1 MNKSTKKS
9 IAIGATIIAATA
21 VTSVVQAE
29 ETTVAQPHTET
40 PVTTSNIDKTAEVTK
55 EVVDTVRE
63 KADEAAKQVME
74 QEKVVS
80 VADQKAK
87 EAEAAEETA
96 AATYAKTKEAA
107 KEATPENIAKAEE
120 AIKTKEAGVK
130 SAEESV
136 KTAEEGVKSAET
148 AEAESEKTYEEAT
161 KKVEDEKSKVAS
173 AKEEVKK
180 AEQALNETTLTRAQ
194 ETVTIAGNKLKDAES
209 VNKAAQ
215 DELTRAKEFDASR
228 QAKINETKSTLDK
241 ERTEKNIP
249 ALEDSLASAKANVE
263 AKEKALAETKAKAG
277 VAQAEVDAAQ
287 KALDAANAAYQEKVA
302 KLQQDEALR
311 KIVIPAEYAKH
322 DIKDYAWFIS
332 HADEFMKLQPEI
344 DWDAYNKT
352 ALGTNKD
359 KVDLENLTSAQRKE
373 IAEFVSQMLND
384 LNQQY
389 WSQREPGNAHTPIQL
404 TVGGQEF
411 ADAIARGYS
420 KFYAD
425 NGGTPDKFNFAKNWG
440 HQYSVLR
447 PYNASESLGGLLPE
461 WHKENMGGYNM
472 LNLKQDIANVIRKM
486 MFADGDQ
493 ANGHA
498 KHLISLEGTGIGFSV
513 SSGSVHILSTN
524 RPTNQDKGDYISTD
538 AEYKA
543 SLTSSVEA
551 EEQALQAAK
560 AKKATADQV
569 VKSAENDL
577 ASAKSAQVDAQTAL
591 NAAQNAIAKSQKAY
605 DDALAVKEQTPA
617 AQAKVVETAKAL
629 ETAKDE
635 LATAKSNLA
644 NLQQV
649 RAQRESELKDAKA
662 KLVAQE
668 EDLKLALKTAIDAE
682 NDLKAKGLAITE
694 AKAKVERAKQ
704 AVKSAE
710 QAVQDAKDY
719 LELLKNAPTK
729 LAEAEKELTEAKA
742 KTAEVKAILETEIAK
757 LEALKVKAKVAQ
769 EDYTRVFEAYQ
780 KLVKAKQLE
789 EAIRLEQERIKHEE
803 ETRRNEPVRH
813 ESTQNKVMK
822 TIVPIVT
829 GTPGANTPVAAQEE
843 QANTKELPSTGE
855 TTSVLGLMG
864 LAMAALGF
872 VGLKRKRESK

>member
-1 MNKSTKKS
+1 MNKSTKRS

-40 PVTTSNIDKTAEVTK
+40 PATVSNIDHTAEVTK
-55 EVVDTVRE
+55 EAVDTAKE
-63 KADEAAKQVME
+63 QADAATKTVTE
-74 QEKVVS
+74 QENVVS

-87 EAEAAEETA
+87 EAEAAEKTA

-107 KEATPENIAKAEE
+107 KEATPENIAKAED

-161 KKVEDEKSKVAS
+161 KKVDDEKAKVAL
-173 AKEEVKK
+173 AKEEVKR
-180 AEQALNETTLTRAQ
+180 AEQALNETTLTKAQ

-215 DELTRAKEFDASR
+215 DELTRAKDFDASR
-228 QAKINETKSTLDK
+228 QAKIDETKSALDK
-241 ERTEKNIP
+241 ERTEKNVP
-249 ALEDSLASAKANVE
+249 ELEQGLTDAKANVE

-277 VAQAEVDAAQ
+277 VAQSEVDEAQ
-287 KALDAANAAYQEKVA
+287 KALDKANADYQEKVA

-311 KIVIPAEYAKH
+311 KIVVPAEYAKH
-322 DIKDYAWFIS
+322 DITDYDWFSS
-332 HADEFMKLQPEI
+332 HQDEYMKLQPEI
-344 DWDAYNKT
+344 DWDAYSQTGIGSNKEV
-352 ALGTNKD
+352 
-359 KVDLENLTSAQRKE
+359 VDLANLTSAQRKE
-373 IAEFVSQMLND
+373 LAEFAAQMLND

-389 WSQREPGNAHTPIQL
+389 WSQREPGKTIEPLQL
-404 TVGGQEF
+404 TVGGQEM

-425 NGGTPDKFNFAKNWG
+425 NGGTPDKFNFLKNWD
-440 HQYSVLR
+440 HQYAVLN
-447 PYNASESLGGLLPE
+447 PYRASESLGGLMPE
-461 WHKENMGGYNM
+461 WHKENMGGYTM
-472 LNLKQDIANVIRKM
+472 LNLKQDIASAIRQM
-486 MFADGDQ
+486 MFVDGNQ

-498 KHLISLEGTGIGFSV
+498 KHLISLHGTGIGIGV
-513 SSGSVHILSTN
+513 SSGAVHILSTSRAMN
-524 RPTNQDKGDYISTD
+524 EDKADYISTD

-543 SLTSSVEA
+543 SLTSSIA
-551 EEQALQAAK
+551 EKEQALQAAK
-560 AKKATADQV
+560 DKKTAADKA

-577 ASAKSAQVDAQTAL
+577 ASAKSAQVDAQTKL
-591 NAAQNAIAKSQKAY
+591 NAAQNAIAKAQKAY

-635 LATAKSNLA
+635 LATAKTNLA

-649 RAQRESELKDAKA
+649 RAQRESELKNAKA

-668 EDLKLALKTAIDAE
+668 EDLKQALQVALDAE
-682 NDLKAKGLAITE
+682 NDLKAKGLATTE
-694 AKAKVERAKQ
+694 AKAQVERAKQ

-719 LELLKNAPTK
+719 LELLKNAPVK
-729 LAEAEKELTEAKA
+729 LAEAEKALTEAKA
-742 KTAEVKAILETEIAK
+742 KTTEAKATLETEIAK
-757 LEALKVKAKVAQ
+757 LEVLKLKAKASQ

-789 EAIRLEQERIKHEE
+789 ETIRREQERIKHEE

-813 ESTQNKVMK
+813 ESTENKVMK
-822 TIVPIVT
+822 TT
-829 GTPGANTPVAAQEE
+829 TPTPTATTGANAPVEFQVK

-855 TTSVLGLMG
+855 TTSALGLIGVAMATLG
-864 LAMAALGF
+864 LA
-872 VGLKRKRESK
+872 GLKRKRESR